1 MLVIMQNWLK
11 LKICTSYDPTYL
23 IPDGFPREILA
34 QESWKGICPNIAYV
48 SETLEFTE
56 ISINREMALKH
67 IMHT

>member
-1 MLVIMQNWLK
+1 MQNWLE
-11 LKICTSYDPTYL
+11 LKMWTPYDPTYL

-34 QESWKGICPNIAYV
+34 QESWKGIYSNIAYV